1 MKKVD
6 FFTPIVLVLLVYD
19 VEAKVFTKCGLT
31 KELLNNGFER
41 SYVGNWVCMIESE
54 SAKNTSKVTERADR
68 SKSLGLFQINDKVWC
83 KWGAAG
89 GKCQVKCESDL
100 SQTKAIKHKR

>member
-19 VEAKVFTKCGLT
+19 LEAKVFTKCGLT

-41 SYVGNWVCMIESE
+41 SYVGNCKFTFVSCNFSE
-54 SAKNTSKVTERADR
+54 LRCLIIALLLFSCH
-68 SKSLGLFQINDKVWC
+68 SLM
-83 KWGAAG
+83 
-89 GKCQVKCESDL
+89 
-100 SQTKAIKHKR
+100 H